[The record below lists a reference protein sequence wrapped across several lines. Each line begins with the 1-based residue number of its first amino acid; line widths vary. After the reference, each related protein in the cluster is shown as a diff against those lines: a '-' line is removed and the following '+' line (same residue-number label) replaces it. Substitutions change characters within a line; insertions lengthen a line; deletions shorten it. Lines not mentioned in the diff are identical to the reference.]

1 MTRLHRGPYHGPI
14 EGWSGLVISVICFLA
29 VASVVYIVIP
39 LGIALAVAGAAVALY
54 TAFRIHWRHE

>member
-1 MTRLHRGPYHGPI
+1 
-14 EGWSGLVISVICFLA
+14 VICFLA